1 MTSPA
6 PDALARDGTNEEL
19 SPVRIWLSRLDALET
34 ADHDR
39 IALAKARKTAAGAAT
54 RTRLSAE
61 LPGIDFTA
69 MRRGRNGKPY
79 LPPPYDRVGFNPS
92 DSGGW
97 FLISLVDGAD
107 IGVDLEVRQPR
118 PKALAIA
125 RRHFP
130 QAEVEWLLQQDDA
143 DHAFLRLWTMKEALF
158 KAIGRGLGYGLGN
171 ACFQPGS
178 DGRLR
183 LDGLVGDA
191 APAERWSAQ
200 ELALGPGLV
209 GAAVWSGPPRPVA
222 VRIES

>member
-1 MTSPA
+1 MPHKTVRSKAAGDDRAVP
-6 PDALARDGTNEEL
+6 
-19 SPVRIWLSRLDALET
+19 PVRVWLSRLDALDA

-39 IALAKARKTAAGAAT
+39 IALAKARKAAAGAAT

-61 LPGIDFTA
+61 LPGIDFAA

-79 LPPPYDRVGFNPS
+79 LPPPFDRVGFNPS

-97 FLISLVDGAD
+97 FLIGLVDGAD

-130 QAEVEWLLQQDDA
+130 QPEVDWLLQQDDL

-171 ACFQPGS
+171 ACFQPGD

-183 LDGLVGDA
+183 LADLAGEA
-191 APAERWSAQ
+191 APAGGWQVS
-200 ELALGPGLV
+200 ELDLGPAVV
-209 GAAVWSGPPRPVA
+209 GAAVWSGPARA
-222 VRIES
+222 VVIDTEG